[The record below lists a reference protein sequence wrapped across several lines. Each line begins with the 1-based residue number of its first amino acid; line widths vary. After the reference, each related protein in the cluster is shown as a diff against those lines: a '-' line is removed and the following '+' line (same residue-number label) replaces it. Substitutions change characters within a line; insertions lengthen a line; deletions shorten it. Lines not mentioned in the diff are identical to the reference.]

1 MNRAYFLDHV
11 NVRAGP
17 SVETEKVAQYHP
29 GERVNYDGVV
39 VYSEGREWLT
49 YTGKSGKRRYV
60 SAEDTI
66 RFGYM

>member
-1 MNRAYFLDHV
+1 MNRAYFCDHV

-39 VYSEGREWLT
+39 GISMRTMRILFIKKFLIEEVIET
-49 YTGKSGKRRYV
+49 V
-60 SAEDTI
+60 
-66 RFGYM
+66 

>member
-1 MNRAYFLDHV
+1 MNRAYFCDHV

-39 VYSEGREWLT
+39 PR
-49 YTGKSGKRRYV
+49 V
-60 SAEDTI
+60 S
-66 RFGYM
+66 